1 MEENNNSPRTLKIEL
16 PVVDNSGHDEEDDEE
31 DVVHHVA
38 DKDFEEEGGT
48 QLFGDEA
55 EKPVETPG
63 DEEQKQTH
71 KENQEEQKPEPTQGE
86 TEEKHAF
93 LTDKDETF
101 IEEDENLQEDKH
113 SVGGEENTMNER
125 ITEGPEVNLTEQKSS
140 SANAHNQNKEKLNLP
155 VTHSANGAKLI
166 DHSDTE
172 TVVSYD
178 PTGTHIIEYS
188 ESQSYVKAA
197 SEIALKKV
205 EEADK
210 LQIQTKSNV
219 SGKSN
224 LQNKTEDTNNDPS
237 GIHKHIERPSDTVP
251 RPVKHKRKQQ
261 LALTAEE
268 EDLGIYEDTAD
279 GDDLT
284 DTELEVM
291 KSKFRSA
298 KLHKEYEKVLEE
310 AELKTEHKNTEKPI
324 TEETMTMKPI
334 AEAVKRTKPTIKS
347 APKPLREINM
357 RDFKEFRERLER
369 GKTAVSCITDV
380 FQESRFVA
388 NISFF
393 SNNILRKGL
402 TFLNFSLLFV
412 VTAAG
417 CCDMWRP

>member
-31 DVVHHVA
+31 GVEHHVA
-38 DKDFEEEGGT
+38 DKAIEQEGET
-48 QLFGDEA
+48 RIVGDNTEKTA
-55 EKPVETPG
+55 ENPG

-71 KENQEEQKPEPTQGE
+71 TQNHEKQESEPKPVE
-86 TEEKHAF
+86 TEEKRAF

-101 IEEDENLQEDKH
+101 IEEDKNLRGDKH
-113 SVGGEENTMNER
+113 LIGGKENTINTER
-125 ITEGPEVNLTEQKSS
+125 ITEGPEVNLTEHKSS
-140 SANAHNQNKEKLNLP
+140 SANATPNPNKEKLNLP

-188 ESQSYVKAA
+188 ESQSYVEAA
-197 SEIALKKV
+197 SEIELKKV

-219 SGKSN
+219 SEKSN
-224 LQNKTEDTNNDPS
+224 LQNITEDTNNDPS
-237 GIHKHIERPSDTVP
+237 NIHKHIERPSDTVP

-324 TEETMTMKPI
+324 TEESMTMKPI

-347 APKPLREINM
+347 APKPLREINVK
-357 RDFKEFRERLER
+357 DFKEFRERLER
-369 GKTAVSCITDV
+369 GKTAVSCITEV

-388 NISFF
+388 NILFF
-393 SNNILRKGL
+393 SNNILQ
-402 TFLNFSLLFV
+402 
-412 VTAAG
+412 
-417 CCDMWRP
+417 